1 MAVGT
6 TAVTSKAT
14 GTSVHPFICQHLNY
28 NILINYL
35 AFYCTKYVLWFYS
48 RVLEDGA
55 WDVQNMGGGV
65 IYVVGLII
73 SNGIVQKVD
82 VTSTYSICCGGK
94 RKVTESKRKCDRS
107 SKQVKLYHLQLHV
120 FITFDT
126 F

>member
-1 MAVGT
+1 MLQLGKKKPRKIAAATYFHLHWNSKLYYCDNQNKSEDEHRWEETPYSNILRSHYMAVGT

-55 WDVQNMGGGV
+55 
-65 IYVVGLII
+65 
-73 SNGIVQKVD
+73 
-82 VTSTYSICCGGK
+82 
-94 RKVTESKRKCDRS
+94 
-107 SKQVKLYHLQLHV
+107 
-120 FITFDT
+120 
-126 F
+126 